1 MCDRCDAYDKMTNN
15 VDQIPPEK
23 KANHDAHLAQAE
35 RMSALM
41 HQAET
46 TCVECDDS
54 VAHIC
59 TDMMQIQTIP
69 ILKEQA
75 AYFKTK
81 VNEIIIPS

>member
-1 MCDRCDAYDKMTNN
+1 MCDRCEAYKNMTKT

-41 HQAET
+41 HHAET

-54 VAHIC
+54 VAYIC
-59 TDMMQIQTIP
+59 TDMMQIQPMP
-69 ILKEQA
+69 ILQVQA

-81 VNEIIIPS
+81 VN

>member
-1 MCDRCDAYDKMTNN
+1 MCDRCDAYDKMTKT

-41 HQAET
+41 HHAET

-54 VAHIC
+54 VAYIC
-59 TDMMQIQTIP
+59 TDMMQIKTMPVLQVQT
-69 ILKEQA
+69 
-75 AYFKTK
+75 AYFKQK
-81 VNEIIIPS
+81 VN

>member
-1 MCDRCDAYDKMTNN
+1 MNQT

-41 HQAET
+41 HHAET

-54 VAHIC
+54 VAYIC
-59 TDMMQIQTIP
+59 TDMMQIQPMP
-69 ILKEQA
+69 ILQVQA
-75 AYFKTK
+75 AYFKQK
-81 VNEIIIPS
+81 VN